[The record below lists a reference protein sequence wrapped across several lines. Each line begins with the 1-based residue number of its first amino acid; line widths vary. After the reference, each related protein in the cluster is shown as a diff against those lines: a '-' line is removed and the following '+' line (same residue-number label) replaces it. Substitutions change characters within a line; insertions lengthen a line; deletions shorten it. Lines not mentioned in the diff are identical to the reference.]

1 MSGTWRPTN
10 LNLPSEGLS
19 EEVRN
24 KLSTWS
30 HVISQ
35 GIREANQNLDSLEK
49 RQSKRIGSTSALL
62 NFGSIGPQSVVERSI
77 NLLGANQNLVPH
89 VAPRNDLGNINL
101 TWSAYIVSNG
111 VVIIRLSNP
120 TTGAITPN
128 TVTWNVV
135 CI

>member
-10 LNLPSEGLS
+10 LNLPAEGLPDD
-19 EEVRN
+19 VRN
-24 KLSTWS
+24 KLSTWA

-35 GIREANQNLDSLEK
+35 GIREANQNLDSLSK
-49 RQSKRIGSTSALL
+49 RQSKRIGTTSALL
-62 NFGSIGPQSVVERSI
+62 NFGSIPAQSVVERNI

-89 VAPRNDLGNINL
+89 ASPRNSLGNVNL

-111 VVIIRLSNP
+111 VVTVKLSNP